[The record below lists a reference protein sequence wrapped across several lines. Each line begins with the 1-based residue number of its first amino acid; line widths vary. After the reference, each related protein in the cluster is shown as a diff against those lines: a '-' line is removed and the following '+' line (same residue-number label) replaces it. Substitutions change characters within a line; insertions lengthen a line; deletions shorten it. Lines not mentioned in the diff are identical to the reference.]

1 MVAGARN
8 YSIPWTI
15 VAFAGYTLT
24 MSDSIPAIFDS
35 GVFRPLEPV
44 DLADGTRADVIPHH
58 AAPQSL
64 SVWPSGYFEQTAGAF
79 RDELIERPPQGSLS
93 QRESW

>member
-15 VAFAGYTLT
+15 VASAGYTLT
-24 MSDSIPAIFDS
+24 MSDSIPAVFDS

-44 DLADGTRADVIPHH
+44 NLADGTRADVIPHH
-58 AAPQSL
+58 AGPQSS
-64 SVWPSGYFEQTAGAF
+64 SVWPSSYFEQTAGVF